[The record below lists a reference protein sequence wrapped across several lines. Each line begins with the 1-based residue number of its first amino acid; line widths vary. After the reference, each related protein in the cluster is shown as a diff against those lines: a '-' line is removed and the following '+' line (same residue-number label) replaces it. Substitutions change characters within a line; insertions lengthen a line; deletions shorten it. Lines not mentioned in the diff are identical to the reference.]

1 MRYAADVA
9 GLAFFQLR
17 PDHPGYAL
25 TAGRFSLSEKIGR
38 SCGGQAAALRG
49 LAGPNA
55 AAKPCRQ
62 LG

>member
-1 MRYAADVA
+1 MVVSA
-9 GLAFFQLR
+9 GW
-17 PDHPGYAL
+17 
-25 TAGRFSLSEKIGR
+25 FSLSEKIVV

-49 LAGPNA
+49 LTGPNA